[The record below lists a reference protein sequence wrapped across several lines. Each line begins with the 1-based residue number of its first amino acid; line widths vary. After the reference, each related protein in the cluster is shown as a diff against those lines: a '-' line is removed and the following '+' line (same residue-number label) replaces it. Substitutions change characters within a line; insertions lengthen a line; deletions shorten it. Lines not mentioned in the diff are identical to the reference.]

1 MTTACNSRT
10 PYFDCLIQTDKNKK
24 VRAVRFYPSKRVN
37 LQQAYPQNLWQQEE
51 LKHKF
56 FQQSGLV

>member
-10 PYFDCLIQTDKNKK
+10 PYFDCLIQTDKDEK
-24 VRAVRFYPSKRVN
+24 VRAARFYPSKRDN
-37 LQQAYPQNLWQQEE
+37 LQQAYPQNLWQQEKF
-51 LKHKF
+51 KHKF

>member
-10 PYFDCLIQTDKNKK
+10 PYFDCLIQTDKDKK

-37 LQQAYPQNLWQQEE
+37 LQQAYPQNLWQQE
-51 LKHKF
+51 
-56 FQQSGLV
+56 

>member
-10 PYFDCLIQTDKNKK
+10 PYFDCLIQTDKDKK

-51 LKHKF
+51 FKHKF
-56 FQQSGLV
+56 FLQSGLV